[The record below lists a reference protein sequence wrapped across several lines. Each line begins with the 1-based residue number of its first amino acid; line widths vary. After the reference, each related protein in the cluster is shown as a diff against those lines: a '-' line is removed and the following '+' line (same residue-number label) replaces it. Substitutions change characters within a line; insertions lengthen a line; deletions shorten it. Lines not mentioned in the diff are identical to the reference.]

1 MTVTDRE
8 FNMQK
13 ALNKHWKDLN
23 VASFFQ
29 NYYPT
34 HLFSFHVTTFK
45 GLEISLEEAGK
56 FLI

>member
-1 MTVTDRE
+1 MTDRE

-13 ALNKHWKDLN
+13 ALNKHWKYLN

-34 HLFSFHVTTFK
+34 HSFSFYVTTLK
-45 GLEISLEEAGK
+45 GLERSLEEAGK